1 MTDTERLL
9 ALDYKEIRRT
19 DVNLLS
25 MECYFRRMGDNKTAR
40 KIHDTREYLMG
51 FMARIKEEQAEDGR
65 CNSRN

>member
-1 MTDTERLL
+1 
-9 ALDYKEIRRT
+9 
-19 DVNLLS
+19 
-25 MECYFRRMGDNKTAR
+25 MGDNKTAR